1 MSVLFGLRFDFR
13 NPSFAGTSMAD
24 RYAAA
29 LDMAEWGDGLGCV
42 TIALSEHHS
51 SPDGYLPSPLP
62 MLAAMA
68 ARTTNVRFMVAALIA
83 PFYDPLRLAE
93 DLVVLD
99 HLSRGRVDLIVA
111 GGYVQ
116 RGVRH
121 VRRAHE
127 RAGSARVTEAVA
139 TLKAAFTGEPFEH
152 RARTVQVTPAPF
164 RPGGPGI
171 MLGGS
176 SEAAARRAARIA
188 DGFLPSVP
196 EVWDF
201 YRDEVQQL
209 GRPDPGPS
217 PIGENQTIVL
227 AEDVERG
234 WEQVG
239 PYFLHETN
247 AYGTWLAQN
256 DGAGPYRAVAGID
269 ELRAQGQYRVLTPD
283 EHSPSSR
290 PPPFPFALLPPAVR
304 RDPARA
310 RLDQPPALR
319 ARRDAG
325 VRVMPARLT

>member
-42 TIALSEHHS
+42 TIAVSEHHS

-99 HLSRGRVDLIVA
+99 HLSRGRVDVIVA

-116 RGVRH
+116 QEFAMFDVPTS
-121 VRRAHE
+121 E
-127 RAGSARVTEAVA
+127 RARRVTEAVA

-201 YRDEVQQL
+201 YRDEVQRL

-217 PIGENQTIVL
+217 PIGENQTVVL

-256 DGAGPYRAVAGID
+256 DGDGPYREVATID

-283 EHSPSSR
+283 EHIAELQAA
-290 PPPFPFALLPPAVR
+290 PFPFAFFHPLCGGIPPEIAWTSLRLFEREVI
-304 RDPARA
+304 PAF
-310 RLDQPPALR
+310 L
-319 ARRDAG
+319 
-325 VRVMPARLT
+325 